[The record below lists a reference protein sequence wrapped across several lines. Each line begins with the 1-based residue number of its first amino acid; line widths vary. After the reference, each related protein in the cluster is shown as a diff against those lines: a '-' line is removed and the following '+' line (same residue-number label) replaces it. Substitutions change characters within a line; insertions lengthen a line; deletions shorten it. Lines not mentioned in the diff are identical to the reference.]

1 MPCSAKTC
9 QPEPTSKIS
18 CVTTSIWRAAAS
30 WPRADTVCVSSW
42 LRESCAA
49 SPCGRERP
57 YAYQYRTVPES
68 HGLRHSRDVR
78 TLARWDELV
87 LGGAPSVADLW
98 LARAR
103 QRETAVS
110 NRRLKL
116 EPVGEVCGPARGD
129 GPIGYIGAARLAG
142 QAEHRR
148 RRVRFAGARRRG
160 DALRR
165 CPAPREPAA
174 RRPSTPGASSPTSYA
189 RHCLRLSGHLW
200 SLPPGVRRRCCARA
214 SSSGSTG
221 RAHVTRRRGRCPSA
235 RRGGYPPSCIRSSAA
250 RTRARGDG
258 ASRPCPGP
266 LVPIP
271 IAAAPPY
278 GPRRWAPLAND
289 QRRVAPWP

>member
-42 LRESCAA
+42 LRESCARRLA
-49 SPCGRERP
+49 GANGRTRTSIGPCQSLTACATRAMCERSPVGTNSYSAARHRWPTCGW
-57 YAYQYRTVPES
+57 
-68 HGLRHSRDVR
+68 HC
-78 TLARWDELV
+78 
-87 LGGAPSVADLW
+87 
-98 LARAR
+98 AR

-221 RAHVTRRRGRCPSA
+221 RAQVTRRRGRCPSA